1 MSKQKNRF
9 AIVKWILLGTV
20 CLLFVGYVA
29 FNLAAAFTLSSAL
42 NVMAEDESLFDLSH
56 SSVQIVGEFDDETAK
71 SNFRFV
77 NGGLKLQIPDGTE
90 IDQHDNAWDR
100 VVCCFTFPL
109 AENFPELPEPI
120 FEEREQITQELNF
133 SNLSLQNREIP
144 SGIKVYDEHIAEN
157 PYTQFVCSHP
167 DTRRLW
173 VYYGYRP
180 PTD

>member
-1 MSKQKNRF
+1 MSKPKNRF

-56 SSVQIVGEFDDETAK
+56 RSVQIVGEFDDETAK

-77 NGGLKLQIPDGTE
+77 NGGLKLQIPDGTK

-100 VVCCFTFPL
+100 VVCCFTFPP
-109 AENFPELPEPI
+109 AEKFPDLLEPI
-120 FEEREQITQELNF
+120 FEERQQITQALSF
-133 SNLSLQNREIP
+133 SDLSLSLI
-144 SGIKVYDEHIAEN
+144 HI
-157 PYTQFVCSHP
+157 
-167 DTRRLW
+167 
-173 VYYGYRP
+173 
-180 PTD
+180 